1 MTALA
6 TPPKLQ
12 FLDSNGAPLVGGKL
26 YTYAAGTTT
35 PQVTYTDYVG
45 GTPNANPVILDSRGE
60 ASVWL
65 GTSLYKMA
73 LYDSTNVL
81 IWTVDNIG
89 GFATLAQ
96 LAASGGSNL
105 VGFLQAGAGA
115 VATTVQAKLR
125 ESVSVKDF
133 GAVGDGIA
141 SDTAAIQA
149 MFDAVASSGVKEI
162 YFPPGTYL
170 LPCNRTDAD
179 YTCAVVIKGLKNV
192 VVRGAKGT
200 KFTQNTSGTGP
211 SEYGMFR
218 VEECVGVTFTGF
230 EMDGSGIVTTGT
242 GANRSRGFLLATIDV
257 NNKAVDLAPN
267 QRLEFCNIYAHDI
280 GGFILYA
287 LRDETIYNGPPRGLG
302 LYVHDNLVERLGNDH
317 GVGIGYMSDV
327 VIENN
332 RFINSLPAGVVPE
345 NMAVDLSA
353 GIYDGIVRNN
363 YVYGFIFGMKSETHT
378 NKFPGGTDQ
387 RTSKRVLFENNYL
400 EQIGSPTN
408 FTVGVAPDAGDTY
421 GIKLNS
427 QGSAA
432 VNNTIIA
439 RSISVTTG
447 GLGIGVAA
455 LNTGNLESTA
465 LVDSNYIVSARYGV
479 LHTDTATST
488 KVFTTTIRDNRI
500 NDAVLHGVNV
510 GSNCTVEGNRIY
522 RSGSEAVTA
531 QVPIAQT
538 YIRNNFAFNC
548 ASTDNPTI
556 SATVVFSQTGTG
568 SQGYFEVVGNVIEDT
583 RGASAA
589 DYGYF
594 FNAYDAP
601 KTNKIVFSP
610 GYSAGL
616 FTAISFDKYF
626 SAINQ
631 TNQLN
636 GTLVPGPRTIIASN
650 IPSAIAPWLT
660 MPWNVGDRAIFDV
673 PAVGQPKA
681 WVCTVAGTP
690 GTWVSEGN
698 L

>member
-1 MTALA
+1 M
-6 TPPKLQ
+6 
-12 FLDSNGAPLVGGKL
+12 
-26 YTYAAGTTT
+26 
-35 PQVTYTDYVG
+35 
-45 GTPNANPVILDSRGE
+45 
-60 ASVWL
+60 
-65 GTSLYKMA
+65 
-73 LYDSTNVL
+73 
-81 IWTVDNIG
+81 
-89 GFATLAQ
+89 
-96 LAASGGSNL
+96 
-105 VGFLQAGAGA
+105 
-115 VATTVQAKLR
+115 R

-133 GAVGDGIA
+133 GAVGDGVA

-149 MFDAVASSGVKEI
+149 MFDAVATSGVKEI

-170 LPCNRTDAD
+170 IPCNRTDAD

-218 VEECVGVTFTGF
+218 IEECVGVTFTGF

-267 QRLEFCNIYAHDI
+267 QRLEFCNIHAHDI

-287 LRDETIYNGPPRGLG
+287 LRDESIYNGPPRGLG

-332 RFINSLPAGVVPE
+332 RFINSLPTGIVPE
-345 NMAVDLSA
+345 NMGVDLSA
-353 GIYDGIVRNN
+353 GIYDAIVRNN

-408 FTVGVAPDAGDTY
+408 FIVGVGPGAGDTY

-432 VNNTIIA
+432 VSNTIIA
-439 RSISVTTG
+439 RSIGVTTG

-479 LHTDTATST
+479 LHTDTTTNT

-531 QVPIAQT
+531 QAPIAQT

-548 ASTDNPTI
+548 ASTNNPTI
-556 SATVVFSQTGTG
+556 SDTVVFSQTGTG

-589 DYGYF
+589 KYGYF
-594 FNAYDAP
+594 FHAYGMPSA
-601 KTNKIVFSP
+601 NKIVFTP
-610 GYSAGL
+610 GVTSGL
-616 FTAISFDKYF
+616 FTAIAFDKYF
-626 SAINQ
+626 SAVGVSI
-631 TNQLN
+631 QLP
-636 GTLVPGPRTIIASN
+636 GTLVPAARTFIVSN
-650 IPSAIAPWLT
+650 SPALAF
-660 MPWNVGDRAIFDV
+660 PWNTLPWNAGDRAVFDA
-673 PAVGQPKA
+673 PAIGLPKA